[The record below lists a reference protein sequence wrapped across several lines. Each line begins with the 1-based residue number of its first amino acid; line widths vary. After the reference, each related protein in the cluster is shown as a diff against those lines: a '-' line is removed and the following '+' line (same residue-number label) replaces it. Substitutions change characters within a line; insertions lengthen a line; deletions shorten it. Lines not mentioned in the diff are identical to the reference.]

1 MSKHPSPSGPR
12 MRGQTVLVT
21 GTTKGGIG
29 YETARLLGDEGATVL
44 THGRTQEAAGA
55 TVENLVVDGN
65 GAGRFIPVAADL
77 SSIAGA
83 RQLADAARAAA
94 PQGIHGLI
102 NNAGAGFTQRRL
114 SPDGIEMTMAINHVA
129 VAALTEGLLDLLHAG
144 ADSLG
149 KPSRVANMTALIEGL
164 GKVETDWSYPGKYT
178 QTQAYFNAKLTN
190 LLYTYALA
198 RRLDGGG
205 VTVNAVSPGTVKSGF
220 GDKAGGTFGLMARL
234 GAPLYGDPSRGSR
247 GCVRIMADPDLATA
261 TGGYYA
267 AAKLKKS
274 SKKSRTEHLQE
285 QVYLQTER
293 TLRAHR
299 DNHPRGAVDDRVRR
313 ASERF
318 E

>member
-1 MSKHPSPSGPR
+1 MSKHPSPFGPR

-29 YETARLLGDEGATVL
+29 YEIARLLGDEGATVL
-44 THGRTQEAAGA
+44 VHGRTPEAAGA
-55 TVENLVVDGN
+55 TVENLVVDGS
-65 GAGRFIPVAADL
+65 GAGSFIPVAADL

-83 RQLADAARAAA
+83 RQLVGAVRAAA
-94 PQGIHGLI
+94 PLGIHGLV
-102 NNAGAGFTQRRL
+102 NNAGAAFAQRRL
-114 SPDGIEMTMAINHVA
+114 SPDGFEMTMAINHVA
-129 VAALTEGLLDLLHAG
+129 VVTLTDGLLDLLQAG
-144 ADSLG
+144 ADALG
-149 KPSRVANMTALIEGL
+149 KPSRVANMTALVEGR
-164 GKVETDWSYPGKYT
+164 GKVVTDWSYPGRYT

-205 VTVNAVSPGTVKSGF
+205 VTVNAVSPGTVNTGF
-220 GDKAGGTFGLMARL
+220 GDKAGGTFGVVARL
-234 GAPLYGDPSRGSR
+234 GAPLFGDAARGAR

-274 SKKSRTEHLQE
+274 SKRSRTQSLQE

-299 DNHPRGAVDDRVRR
+299 
-313 ASERF
+313 E
-318 E
+318 